1 MLVSRLQKFLT
12 APEDHRFSPRMIFW
26 LTLSLVFSISFAI
39 PPLQKAFSGEYLIMD
54 DARQHL
60 FWMQRFVDPDL
71 FPNDLIADFY
81 QSITPAGVSGFY
93 HLMANLG
100 INPLLLNKII
110 PLFLGLLT
118 TIFCFGIC
126 IELLPVPTV
135 GFIGSLLLNQNLWLH
150 GELTTAV
157 SSGFAYP
164 AFLSFLYFLLRR
176 SPLGVGICMAI
187 MGNIYGP
194 LMLIAAGVLI
204 LRLIH
209 WEGGKLNLS
218 NTREDYMI
226 SAIGLGVATLV
237 IIPYFFSTSEY
248 GPTISAQAAKTMPE
262 FLDEGRTAFF
272 YSDSWLNFWFKNSR
286 SGIRISLNPPL
297 VILGFFLPI
306 LFRFPGRFP
315 LVEKI
320 SSKINILLYLILTS
334 IGLFAIAHLLLFK
347 LFLPSRYTSHSFRI
361 ILAISTA
368 IVLIVVLDGIFQASL
383 KQIIA
388 LTSTV
393 IFSFVLIFYPV
404 LVWGTA
410 FPRTAY
416 IMGTDPA
423 VYQFL
428 QQQPKDTLTAS
439 LSLEADNLPIFSQ
452 RSVLAS
458 WEHALPYQQGY
469 YRQIK
474 PRVLDLISAQY
485 SPNLNTVQQFIQQY
499 GVDYFLIDQNAFTPE
514 YITENVWFKQWPDQG
529 KKALSQLQ
537 GKQQP
542 ILLQSWNRCTIYQNQ
557 LYRLVKADCLIK

>member
-1 MLVSRLQKFLT
+1 MLVSRFQKFLT

-26 LTLSLVFSISFAI
+26 FTLSLVFSISFAI

-81 QSITPAGVSGFY
+81 QSITPSAVSGFY

-100 INPLLLNKII
+100 INPLILNKIL

-126 IELLPVPTV
+126 IELLPIPTV

-157 SSGFAYP
+157 SSGFSYP

-194 LMLIAAGVLI
+194 LMLIACGVLI
-204 LRLIH
+204 LRLIQ
-209 WEGGKLNLS
+209 WEKGKLHFSTN
-218 NTREDYMI
+218 RQDYII
-226 SAIGLGVATLV
+226 SSVGLGVATLV

-262 FLDEGRTAFF
+262 FLQEGRTAFF
-272 YSDSWLNFWFKNSR
+272 NSDSGLNFWFKNSR

-297 VILGFFLPI
+297 VILGFFLPV
-306 LFRFPGRFP
+306 LLKFPRQFP

-320 SSKINILLYLILTS
+320 SFQINILLYLILTS

-347 LFLPSRYTSHSFRI
+347 LFLPSRYTSHSFRM

-368 IVLIVVLDGIFQASL
+368 IFLIVVLDGIFQATL

-393 IFSFVLIFYPV
+393 IFSFVLIFYPF
-404 LVWGTA
+404 LVWGKA

-416 IMGTDPA
+416 TIGTDPA

-458 WEHALPYQQGY
+458 WEHALPYQKGY
-469 YRQIK
+469 YQQIK

-485 SPNLNTVQQFIQQY
+485 SPSLDTVKQFIQQY

-537 GKQQP
+537 GKEQP